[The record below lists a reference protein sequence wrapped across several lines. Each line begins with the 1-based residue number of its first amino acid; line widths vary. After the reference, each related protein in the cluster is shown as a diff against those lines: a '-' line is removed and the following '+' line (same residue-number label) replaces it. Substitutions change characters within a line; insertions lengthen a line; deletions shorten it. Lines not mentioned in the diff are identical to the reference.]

1 MSFNEWNSFGILIT
15 SQDIAAERAS
25 WRKVSATHK
34 RHLLIAQRIFILQTS
49 HKFENSFSSGVSI
62 ITTHIAYNNIYM

>member
-1 MSFNEWNSFGILIT
+1 MSFNGWNSFGILIA
-15 SQDIAAERAS
+15 SQDKAAERAI

-34 RHLLIAQRIFILQTS
+34 RHLQQIFIPQTS
-49 HKFENSFSSGVSI
+49 HKFENSFSSGISI